1 MIMQLIQFTLALLAV
16 SPVMETDILVKSKA
30 DMRDIRGILIILF
43 GLVAFKNST
52 VIAIIIATIIE
63 TYFIYRE
70 VSAE

>member
-43 GLVAFKNST
+43 GLVAFKNSII
-52 VIAIIIATIIE
+52 IAIIIATIIE

>member
-1 MIMQLIQFTLALLAV
+1 MQLIQFTFALLAV

-63 TYFIYRE
+63 TYFIHRE